1 MGGRFMSRADLAEKR
16 DEILQIIRD
25 AAIAEFAAHGFSG
38 ASTQGI
44 AARAGI
50 TKNRLH
56 YYITSKDDLYADAL
70 RHIVKLWD
78 DLFHGIDMS
87 QGPEAFLREYISRK
101 LHHVLAQPEIARMF
115 TAEIM
120 RGAPVLRGLWQPAR
134 EATLRAAQVVEGWV
148 EAGLIRPVDPILL
161 QMHIW
166 ALTQHHV
173 LHSAETA
180 FMLGLSSE
188 AELDPDHLTEEIVAL
203 VINGLRPS

>member
-1 MGGRFMSRADLAEKR
+1 MSRANLAEKR
-16 DEILQIIRD
+16 DEILQTIRD

-70 RHIVKLWD
+70 RYIVALWEEM
-78 DLFHGIDMS
+78 FHGIDMTR
-87 QGPEAFLREYISRK
+87 GPEAFLREYISRK
-101 LHHVLAQPEIARMF
+101 LRHVLERPEIARMF
-115 TAEIM
+115 TTEIM
-120 RGAPVLRGLWQPAR
+120 RGAPVLHGLWDPAR
-134 EATLRAAQVVEGWV
+134 EATLRAAQVIEGWV
-148 EAGLIRPVDPILL
+148 EAGLIRPIDPVLL

-166 ALTQHHV
+166 ALTQHHA

-180 FMLGLSSE
+180 FMLGLASE
-188 AELDPDHLTEEIVAL
+188 AELDPDRLSEEIAAL
-203 VINGLRPS
+203 VLNGLQPF